1 MTSTDPLD
9 TNQLTHAHIF
19 QKQNSTRKC
28 FMHILII
35 MYDASNLLPHPCAI
49 HPFMNSFSCLP
60 ATCIN
65 CISLLQTQFNAHQA
79 FFCCVFVLHK
89 TPGTQRHRQQFAQGP
104 GQARPLH
111 STVQKHI
118 ETSVFF
124 AVFPLD
130 VLRGNISVRG
140 VKYRMHFFWH
150 MPMTL
155 KSEEVYVK
163 HKELSNCN

>member
-1 MTSTDPLD
+1 
-9 TNQLTHAHIF
+9 
-19 QKQNSTRKC
+19 
-28 FMHILII
+28 MHILII
-35 MYDASNLLPHPCAI
+35 MYDASNLFPHPCAI

-79 FFCCVFVLHK
+79 FFVLFLFC
-89 TPGTQRHRQQFAQGP
+89 TRPPGTLRHRQQFAQGP
-104 GQARPLH
+104 GQAIPLY

-140 VKYRMHFFWH
+140 GKIQDALFWGQFIFNKVFAYAAVVAA
-150 MPMTL
+150 TTAYANDA
-155 KSEEVYVK
+155 KI
-163 HKELSNCN
+163 